1 MKILMLVMDE
11 RLALL
16 EGLYSG
22 IQSASDCDIAR
33 LSPDEQA
40 DLKTWYRKNVRDGQY
55 DRVLVFLR
63 VKKMMKQ
70 PDFFFNLPNLCFLE
84 YDAYQNYM
92 QESKYFGRFLRFYQ
106 YFPWC
111 RVICSGVRL
120 NQDLVAAGIDSQ
132 FVPKGYDHE
141 IIADRRLPRDIP
153 YGFIGSTN
161 HGAYTERRQFL
172 QGFTEKLGLQATRTE
187 SGEPYVAML
196 NRIKF
201 FITCDAGMR
210 EYMIKNFE
218 AMVAGCILVTYDH
231 GPVENAAVDLRDM
244 ENAILYTS
252 VEEAIAKIRKVE
264 ADPELA
270 AKIVTAAQESV
281 IQLSYRMLG
290 KKIVNH
296 LKQAL
301 RPKTISPWTRIFR
314 RLFHRI

>member
-33 LSPDEQA
+33 LSPEEQA

-55 DRVLVFLR
+55 DRILVFLR

-70 PDFFFNLPNLCFLE
+70 PDFFFILPNLCFLE

-92 QESKYFGRFLRFYQ
+92 KESKYFGRFLRFYQ

-120 NQDLVAAGIDSQ
+120 NQDLLAAGIDSQ

-141 IIADRRLPRDIP
+141 IIADRGLPRDIP

-218 AMVAGCILVTYDH
+218 AMAAGCILVTFDH
-231 GPVENAAVDLRDM
+231 GPVENAAVGLRDM
-244 ENAILYTS
+244 ENAVLYTT
-252 VEEAIAKIRKVE
+252 VDEAIAKMKQLE
-264 ADPELA
+264 ANPEACAKMIAA
-270 AKIVTAAQESV
+270 AKESV
-281 IQLSYRMLG
+281 
-290 KKIVNH
+290 
-296 LKQAL
+296 QAL
-301 RPKTISPWTRIFR
+301 DYMKLGVDIVKCLEAPLRTKELSSWSRFWQ
-314 RLFHRI
+314 RLFPLN